1 MRFFSSR
8 YCVAIEYGVATAG
21 LVAMIFN
28 IELVVAIFCSLRC
41 HVNIEFRVAT
51 IRFVAKFF
59 FFNIELMVAI
69 FLFVAIVLFIAMF
82 CPNRT

>member
-59 FFNIELMVAI
+59 FFQYRADGCD
-69 FLFVAIVLFIAMF
+69 FFVRCDCSVHCDVLSK
-82 CPNRT
+82 

>member
-1 MRFFSSR
+1 MHRASHKVRTASLQPRCSGRFFSSR

-59 FFNIELMVAI
+59 FSISS
-69 FLFVAIVLFIAMF
+69 
-82 CPNRT
+82 